1 MNPLEVQRQPA
12 QRSQADDSI
21 TSGQAMFCCKCLVQL
36 FNRPDQHAAGVG
48 DGIMHLAALRY
59 DFQDMFAH
67 PGCISFARLRDL
79 CEAGRV
85 NVQRLYTDERLTR
98 ASDWSIIEFPC
109 RLRQAALGLDDTV
122 DTQAGDDF
130 LFSLW

>member
-1 MNPLEVQRQPA
+1 
-12 QRSQADDSI
+12 
-21 TSGQAMFCCKCLVQL
+21 
-36 FNRPDQHAAGVG
+36 
-48 DGIMHLAALRY
+48 
-59 DFQDMFAH
+59 MFAH

-109 RLRQAALGLDDTV
+109 RLRQADLGLDDTV